1 MPFQFYLADTFRDSL
16 GRLPAPDQALVKQT
30 TYDIEDDLPAPGLS
44 LERVTRNPYD
54 GGFWACRVSRG
65 TRIILHRDGEVVVFC
80 YVDRHDDAWRW
91 AENRRLA
98 PHPETGALQ
107 LVEVVERVEERVT
120 VKGGPPRPWASR
132 SDAELARCAVP
143 EECYLDVRA
152 ATEES
157 ILDLGDRL
165 PQEAIENLIELNAGR
180 LPPLLIRTDSDGRP
194 VRPIDHP
201 DARRRFRLVGDAE
214 DLHAAL
220 DGAWDRW
227 ATYLHPT
234 QRDAAERDWNGPARV
249 TGSAGTGKSIVAV
262 HRAVN
267 LAKRHPNARI
277 LLTTFSP
284 LLAKSLADKVRI
296 LSMSQPRLLERIEIA
311 PLDEVMVRIYR
322 ARIGAFK
329 QATHAEVVEAVESSP
344 HYPAVRL
351 DAAYVAA
358 EWIEVVDAWGI
369 TDEDGYMRIPRLGR
383 GKRLSEA
390 QRRQLWPIFA
400 DIAGHLA
407 ARGTVGLGHAYARVA
422 GLEASSDRRTYDH
435 VVVDEAQDVSAAQLR
450 LLAAFGA
457 NRQNGLFLAGDIGQ
471 RIFRL
476 PFSWSGMGVNIQG
489 RSRRLRVN
497 YRTSKQIR
505 EASDRLLDRQ
515 IADPDGENEAR
526 TDTISVFA
534 GEPPTINWYE
544 SEAEEQRSVTDW
556 IGRRIV
562 AGDRPEEIAIFVRSR
577 AELPRALAAVDGA
590 GQAYAVLDNGTD
602 PSPGQVVVGTM
613 HLAKGLEF
621 RTVAVMAVDENVVPL
636 AERIQAAISAN
647 DQTVIEDTERHLLY
661 VAFTRARD
669 NLHVS
674 AVGRGS
680 TFLDDF
686 ALRR

>member
-16 GRLPAPDQALVKQT
+16 ARMPANEQALVKQT
-30 TYDIEDDLPAPGLS
+30 KYDIEDDWTAPGLS
-44 LERVTRNPYD
+44 LERVTKNRHD
-54 GGFWACRVSRG
+54 DRFWACRVSRG

-107 LVEVVERVEERVT
+107 LVEVVERIEERVT
-120 VKGGPPRPWASR
+120 VKDGPPRPWVSR

-180 LPPLLIRTDSDGRP
+180 LPRSPVRVDHDGRT

-227 ATYLHPT
+227 ATYLHPS

-267 LAKRHPNARI
+267 LARRNPNARV

-296 LSMSQPRLLERIEIA
+296 LSMNQPRLMERIEIA
-311 PLDEVMVRIYR
+311 PLDDVMVRLYR

-329 QATHAEVVEAVESSP
+329 GASVEDVVEAVETSP
-344 HYPAVRL
+344 PYPATGL
-351 DAAYVAA
+351 AAAFVAA

-369 TDEDGYMRIPRLGR
+369 TDEDGYMRVPRLGR
-383 GKRLSEA
+383 RQRLTQA
-390 QRRQLWPIFA
+390 QRRLLWPVFV
-400 DIAGHLA
+400 DVGGRLA

-422 GLEASSDRRTYDH
+422 ESEAASDKRTYDH
-435 VVVDEAQDVSAAQLR
+435 VIVDEAQDLSAAQLR
-450 LLAAFGA
+450 LLAVFGA
-457 NRQNGLFLAGDIGQ
+457 GRPNGLFLAGDIGQ

-476 PFSWSGMGVNIQG
+476 PFSWTGMGVSIQG

-505 EASDRLLDRQ
+505 EASDRLLDPQ

-534 GEPPTINWYE
+534 SQPPVINLYR
-544 SEAEEQRSVTDW
+544 SEVEEQRSVSDW

-562 AGDRPEEIAIFVRSR
+562 AGDRPEEIAVFVRSL
-577 AELPRALAAVDGA
+577 AELPRALAAVGGA
-590 GQAYAVLDNGTD
+590 GQAYAVLDNETD

-621 RTVAVMAVDENVVPL
+621 RTVAVMAVDQNVVPL
-636 AERIQAAISAN
+636 AERVQAAIDQN
-647 DQTVIEDTERHLLY
+647 DQNEIEATERHLLY

-674 AVGRGS
+674 AVGLGS
-680 TFLDDF
+680 EFLDDF
-686 ALRR
+686 APRR